1 MNEALI
7 LQTKGSVVTSLPKI
21 GEIRI
26 RLKKQGT
33 GAALSQF
40 SFLPNSKGL
49 TVSLLSGNGFL
60 STDSAATSGTKSLS
74 LTTASY
80 VFYCKLTADD
90 ILCISDITNFTA
102 LYGAANNPGTNAP
115 AVDEDISVLKYCTN
129 LTHIN
134 IRSTGVYG
142 DISNIRLL
150 TALKYLNISAGVYGN
165 ISALS
170 GLTALT
176 SILLQNSKVEG
187 NLYSISGCVS
197 AIEINV
203 SNLYN
208 LTGNLS
214 DLSAMTLLNSLEG
227 DNSNISGD
235 INVLTA
241 NIFKIGLATQ
251 QSLTYLGT
259 SAVKFPYMH
268 DFYINKSVLTSAQMD
283 NLLIS
288 LSKSSWSGN
297 KVLAVKKDIRT
308 SASDSAIA
316 TLQANGVTVYF
327 VS

>member
-33 GAALSQF
+33 GTDLSGF

-49 TVSLLSGNGFL
+49 TVSLLNGNGFL
-60 STDSAATSGTKSLS
+60 STNSAATSGTKSLS
-74 LTTASY
+74 LSAASY
-80 VFYCKLTADD
+80 VFYCKLTDD
-90 ILCISDITNFTA
+90 DVLCLSDITNLTA
-102 LYGAANNPGTNAP
+102 LYGAANSPGVNAP
-115 AVDEDISVLKYCTN
+115 TVNEDISVLKYCTN
-129 LTHIN
+129 LTHLN
-134 IRSTGVYG
+134 IRSTGFYG
-142 DISNIRLL
+142 DISSFKLL
-150 TALKYLNISAGVYGN
+150 TALKYLNISTDVYGN

-187 NLYSISGCVS
+187 DLSAISGCVS
-197 AIEINV
+197 AIELNIT
-203 SNLYN
+203 NLYN
-208 LTGNLS
+208 LTGSLS
-214 DLSAMTLLNSLEG
+214 SLSTMSVLNSIEG

-235 INVLTA
+235 LGVLTA
-241 NIFKIGLATQ
+241 NLFKIGLSTQ
-251 QSLTYLGT
+251 KNLSYSGA
-259 SAVKFPYMH
+259 SSIKFTYMH
-268 DFYINKSVLTSAQMD
+268 DFYINKSVLTSTQMD

-308 SASDSAIA
+308 SASDSAI
-316 TLQANGVTVYF
+316 TSLQTNGVTVYF